1 MMAAVLAE
9 GTTVI
14 DGAAMEP
21 EVVDLAGV
29 LKAMGA
35 RIEGAGESTIVIEGV
50 LSLAGHAM
58 R

>member
-35 RIEGAGESTIVIEGV
+35 RIEGAGESTIVIEE
-50 LSLAGHAM
+50 SRPWQGHAM